1 MKRRS
6 RSQRLVAEINIT
18 PFTDVILV
26 ILIIFMGATPL
37 LVESSL
43 AINLPKSSTLQ
54 QPPGAN
60 KLADGTIAS
69 GDAVLENTQYSLR
82 FDLGVLKFK
91 LADLAKRSPDLSI
104 VIHGDKDVKYDFVI
118 KVIDLASQAGIK
130 HIVLATEF
138 VPGKK

>member
-1 MKRRS
+1 MKRRP

-26 ILIIFMGATPL
+26 ILIIFLGAAPL

-43 AINLPKSSTLQ
+43 SINLPKSSTMQ
-54 QPPGAN
+54 QPQQDVFLLINVNGE
-60 KLADGTIAS
+60 
-69 GDAVLENTQYSLR
+69 AVLENVQYSLR

-91 LADLAKRSPDLSI
+91 LESLVKNSPDLSI
-104 VIHGDKDVKYDFVI
+104 VIHGDKDVKYDFIV
-118 KVIDLASQAGIK
+118 KAMDLATQVGVK

-138 VPGKK
+138 TPEKK

>member
-54 QPPGAN
+54 QPPQDVYLMIN
-60 KLADGTIAS
+60 AS